1 MAYTS
6 ITVEGGIFPAD
17 LLDQIAAGD
26 AEGQAA
32 KDFGIDGS
40 RRLPD
45 AIQGAFSDARAYWDA
60 FQRRLARSKE
70 SSTTLTREDWMA
82 PFLELLGF
90 EDLVLQRSS
99 VQVGT
104 DSYVISHRAGQD
116 PYSPPVH
123 IVAVDETLDR
133 RNGSRR
139 SPHAVVQEYL
149 NRSDAV
155 WGIVTNG
162 ERLRLLR
169 DTARLAKP
177 TYLEFDLQGMLEG
190 NVYSEFVLLYRLLHA
205 SRFPRDFAS
214 VQDSWLEKYYQ
225 QGIEQG
231 GPVREHLRDGVE
243 EALKEIGTAFLR
255 HPESG
260 ALRGRFES
268 GSLKE
273 KNYYRQLLRLVYR
286 FLFLMVAEE
295 RRLIFPLSE
304 AGTTLQTVYTR
315 YYGIGRLRDRA
326 DRYFAGDQHCDLWLG
341 LRETFRLLRDND
353 AAKKLGLAALNGELF
368 GPGACADLESA
379 CCTNEELLRVV
390 RHLSTFVDEETGRRR
405 GGSGQRRRVNYAALD
420 VEEFGSVYESLLDFH
435 PQVTL
440 DPPEF
445 ALVTGSERKQTGSY
459 YTPPELVR
467 ELIESALVPVMEER
481 LKGKRTK
488 EEKEEAL
495 LGMRVCDPASGSG
508 HFLLA
513 AARRI
518 ARELARARG
527 GEEEPAPEEYRHAL
541 RDVIRHCTYAVDK
554 NPLAVDLCKVA
565 LWVEGH
571 NAGLPLSFLDNHIKC
586 GDSLVGVA
594 DLSVLEK
601 GIPDDAYKPVTGD
614 DKEAAKHYRNR
625 NKREREGQLSL
636 PVGAAPPDEGRET
649 LAREFDALAQQEE
662 QTPGDVA
669 AKEEL
674 YESLRGPGG
683 KWYDLKV
690 ACDLWTYAF
699 FAPLRHAGTDHIDHV
714 PTTSDVRGYLLRP
727 NAANGALVGEAVG
740 FSQEM
745 PFFHWPLE
753 FPDVFARGRFD
764 VVLGNPPW
772 ERIKLQEEE
781 FFAVRAPEIAAAR
794 NKAARQRMINDL
806 ARRGD
811 PLAAEFDGAKHAA
824 EAQSKFVRACERF
837 PLTGIGDIN
846 TYALFAEQCRMAIS
860 GRGRA
865 GIIIPTGIAT
875 DTTTKDFFGSLINKG
890 SLVKLLG
897 FINEEM
903 LFPGVLHNFKFCLL
917 SMAGPGENVKTPDF
931 AFLCHSV
938 EHSRQ
943 AERHFTLNREDLL
956 ILNPNTLTCPVFRT
970 GADCDLTK
978 SIYSRVPVLVDE
990 KSGLNRWGLDLLSMF
1005 HMSNDSHLFH
1015 VEAGPGRLPL
1025 YEGKMIQQ
1033 YDHRF
1038 ASYETLQT
1046 GERMHMLPETPAF
1059 KHADPSYTVKP
1070 CYYVSAAE
1078 VDSKLAGRT
1087 TRQWLVGFRE
1097 TTSSGLARSV
1107 IFSVIPRAAVGG
1119 KVTILFVNPKL
1130 VGLVPSLLGNF
1141 NSLVLDYVARQK
1153 IGGADLPFFLLKQFA
1168 VLPPEAYS
1176 TADVRFIAPRVLE
1189 LSYIAWDLKPFAE
1202 DMGLGGPPFPW
1213 DAERRALLRAELDAY
1228 YAALYGLTDEEL
1240 RYVLDPHDVHGEDF
1254 PSETFRVLKEREQ
1267 REFGEYRTRRL
1278 VLEAWQ
1284 QLKRDGLLPAGY
1296 SASSNRDGLA
1306 ETGVT

>member
-32 KDFGIDGS
+32 KDFGLDGS

-123 IVAVDETLDR
+123 IVAVDEALDR

-177 TYLEFDLQGMLEG
+177 TYLEFDLQGMITG

-205 SRFPRDFAS
+205 SRFPRDSAG
-214 VQDSWLEKYYQ
+214 VQDSWLEKYYN

-231 GPVREHLRDGVE
+231 GRVREHLRDGVE
-243 EALKEIGTAFLR
+243 EALKEIGTAFLS
-255 HPESG
+255 HPDSG
-260 ALRGRFES
+260 ALRARFENK
-268 GSLKE
+268 SLTE
-273 KNYYRQLLRLVYR
+273 KDYYRQLLRLVYR

-295 RRLIFPLSE
+295 RRLIFPQSE
-304 AGTTLQTVYTR
+304 AGTALQTVYTR

-326 DRYFAGDQHCDLWLG
+326 ERYFAGDSYCDLWLG

-368 GPGACADLESA
+368 GSGACADLESA

-390 RHLSTFVDEETGRRR
+390 RHLSTFKDGN
-405 GGSGQRRRVNYAALD
+405 QRRRVNYAALD

-467 ELIESALVPVMEER
+467 ELIESALVPVIEER
-481 LKGKRTK
+481 LQGKRTK

-518 ARELARARG
+518 ARELARARS
-527 GEEEPAPEEYRHAL
+527 GEDEPAPEEYRHAL
-541 RDVIRHCTYAVDK
+541 RDVIRHCIYAVDK

-571 NAGLPLSFLDNHIKC
+571 NAGRPLSFLDNHIKC

-601 GIPDDAYKPVTGD
+601 GISDDAYKPVTGD
-614 DKEAAKHYRNR
+614 DKEAAKYYRNR
-625 NKREREGQLSL
+625 NKREREGQFSL
-636 PVGAAPPDEGRET
+636 PVGAAPGGEGREA
-649 LAREFDALAQQEE
+649 LAHEFDALAAQEE
-662 QTPGDVA
+662 RTPGDVL

-674 YESLRGPGG
+674 YDSLRGQGTA
-683 KWYDLKV
+683 WWNLKV
-690 ACDLWTYAF
+690 ACDLWTYSF
-699 FAPLRHAGTDHIDHV
+699 FAPLRHAGGDHRDHV

-727 NAANGALVGEAVG
+727 NAANGALVGETVG
-740 FSQEM
+740 FSQQM

-753 FPDVFARGRFD
+753 FPEVVERGGFD
-764 VVLGNPPW
+764 VVLGNPPFLGGKRISTRLGDEYRTCLKVLYQPMGNTTDLCALFLRRAHLLLRHGGHLGMVATNSIGQGDTRESGLAVIIELRGNITLAHRFIKWPGTANVEVNLLAIRKGPW
-772 ERIKLQEEE
+772 EGTRRLDGEDVSIISSRLENELEQVPERLTQNDGKA
-781 FFAVRAPEIAAAR
+781 FIGSYVR
-794 NKAARQRMINDL
+794 
-806 ARRGD
+806 
-811 PLAAEFDGAKHAA
+811 
-824 EAQSKFVRACERF
+824 
-837 PLTGIGDIN
+837 GIGFI
-846 TYALFAEQCRMAIS
+846 L
-860 GRGRA
+860 
-865 GIIIPTGIAT
+865 
-875 DTTTKDFFGSLINKG
+875 SL
-890 SLVKLLG
+890 
-897 FINEEM
+897 
-903 LFPGVLHNFKFCLL
+903 
-917 SMAGPGENVKTPDF
+917 D
-931 AFLCHSV
+931 
-938 EHSRQ
+938 Q
-943 AERHFTLNREDLL
+943 AERLMTQDARNRECLFPYLNGQDLNSRPDQSPSRWAINFL
-956 ILNPNTLTCPVFRT
+956 DWPRERAEAYPELFRIVET
-970 GADCDLTK
+970 Q
-978 SIYSRVPVLVDE
+978 VLPERLKIREE
-990 KSGLNRWGLDLLSMF
+990 KS
-1005 HMSNDSHLFH
+1005 
-1015 VEAGPGRLPL
+1015 
-1025 YEGKMIQQ
+1025 
-1033 YDHRF
+1033 
-1038 ASYETLQT
+1038 
-1046 GERMHMLPETPAF
+1046 
-1059 KHADPSYTVKP
+1059 
-1070 CYYVSAAE
+1070 
-1078 VDSKLAGRT
+1078 
-1087 TRQWLVGFRE
+1087 
-1097 TTSSGLARSV
+1097 
-1107 IFSVIPRAAVGG
+1107 
-1119 KVTILFVNPKL
+1119 
-1130 VGLVPSLLGNF
+1130 
-1141 NSLVLDYVARQK
+1141 RQK
-1153 IGGADLPFFLLKQFA
+1153 NVTSFWRYDALGKELYQAITPL
-1168 VLPPEAYS
+1168 
-1176 TADVRFIAPRVLE
+1176 PRVLVRARIAEMHALVFVPTGWVYNEKTVVFAFDDDYHFALLQCNAHE
-1189 LSYIAWDLKPFAE
+1189 LWMRQFTSTLRTDINYAPTDCFDTFPFAE
-1202 DMGLGGPPFPW
+1202 EPALEHQKWATRVG
-1213 DAERRALLRAELDAY
+1213 AEYHEHRHQTMLSRNL
-1228 YAALYGLTDEEL
+1228 GLTKTYNLFHKPECEDADIVRMRKLHAEMDGAILACYGWQDIDPGHRFYQNERGHT
-1240 RYVLDPHDVHGEDF
+1240 RYTISPDARREVL
-1254 PSETFRVLKEREQ
+1254 
-1267 REFGEYRTRRL
+1267 RRL
-1278 VLEAWQ
+1278 LELNLRIA
-1284 QLKRDGLLPAGY
+1284 AEEE
-1296 SASSNRDGLA
+1296 ASGIGRRR
-1306 ETGVT
+1306 